1 MVASLGKIGRTKGSL
16 QSIARDFLG
25 KEPAIHPGVS
35 HHRALVTALL
45 DGRHGLSHRAE
56 PDRRNYP
63 RLKYSEVSPPPAAR
77 ILSRPRVRLVNVS
90 PGGVLLDAPFQ
101 LRPGS
106 ELVLEVSTD
115 PANTITRAD
124 SFAVAM
130 QVLRCYV
137 SELKDGV
144 RYHAAGQFDVGLI
157 SPCFGCLNTGDWNR
171 LLRILESFR

>member
-1 MVASLGKIGRTKGSL
+1 M
-16 QSIARDFLG
+16 
-25 KEPAIHPGVS
+25 S
-35 HHRALVTALL
+35 HDHAFATALL
-45 DGRHGLSHRAE
+45 DGRHGLSRSEA
-56 PDRRNYP
+56 DRRNHP

-115 PANTITRAD
+115 SANATTRAD
-124 SFAVAM
+124 SLAVAM
-130 QVLRCYV
+130 HVLRCYV
-137 SELKDGV
+137 SELKEGV
-144 RYHAAGQFDVGLI
+144 RYQAAGQFGQFGLGLT
-157 SPCFGCLNTGDWNR
+157 SPFGYLKTEDWHR

>member
-1 MVASLGKIGRTKGSL
+1 
-16 QSIARDFLG
+16 
-25 KEPAIHPGVS
+25 
-35 HHRALVTALL
+35 
-45 DGRHGLSHRAE
+45 
-56 PDRRNYP
+56 
-63 RLKYSEVSPPPAAR
+63 
-77 ILSRPRVRLVNVS
+77 VRLVNVS

-115 PANTITRAD
+115 PANTIACAD

-137 SELKDGV
+137 SELKHGV
-144 RYHAAGQFDVGLI
+144 RYQAAGQFDVGLI
-157 SPCFGCLNTGDWNR
+157 SPSPFGCLNTGDWNR